1 MSRPAPIDLREI
13 EQRMAE
19 LCGTGPV
26 GDGALYHLSTGGNRV
41 RARLGLEAAAALD
54 LSPAAT
60 EACACGPELLHN
72 ASLVHDDLQDQDT
85 ARRGH
90 PAVWQR
96 FGPAAAISVG
106 DVMISAAFASAAQHP
121 DPARAIA
128 LLHGA
133 VTRTACGQ
141 ARDLM
146 KPRLDLASYREL
158 VTEKTGPL
166 FALPVR
172 LALAA
177 ARAGGDDAAAK
188 LGGTLALAY
197 QILDDIRDRGADAA
211 ATRVNICHLLAPEK
225 PGVAQARRIALEALE
240 TVRTG
245 AADLPGRAGT
255 SFCNLADRMESALM
269 EHADAA

>member
-1 MSRPAPIDLREI
+1 MSNDITIDLETIDR
-13 EQRMAE
+13 RMIAF
-19 LCGTGPV
+19 CGTGPV
-26 GDGALYHLSTGGNRV
+26 AAAVRYHLSRGGNRV
-41 RARLGLEAAAALD
+41 RARLGLDAARALEMAR
-54 LSPAAT
+54 PVA

-85 ARRGH
+85 TRRGH

-96 FGPAAAISVG
+96 FGPAAAVSAG
-106 DVMISAAFASAAQHP
+106 DVMISAAFASAAHHP

-128 LLHGA
+128 LLHDA
-133 VTRTACGQ
+133 ITRTARGQ

-158 VTEKTGPL
+158 VAEKTGPL

-177 ARAGGDDAAAK
+177 ADAGGDDIAVE
-188 LGGTLALAY
+188 LGATLALAY
-197 QILDDIRDRGADAA
+197 QILDDIRDRDADAA
-211 ATRVNICHLLAPEK
+211 ANRVNICHLLAPGGRDVSE
-225 PGVAQARRIALEALE
+225 PRMIALDALE
-240 TVRTG
+240 RLRAR

-255 SFCNLADRMESALM
+255 SFCNLADRMDSAM
-269 EHADAA
+269 TERADAA

>member
-1 MSRPAPIDLREI
+1 MSRQSTIHPEVID
-13 EQRMAE
+13 QRMVE
-19 LCGTGPV
+19 LCGTGPIAE
-26 GDGALYHLSTGGNRV
+26 GALYHLSTGGNRV
-41 RARLGLEAAAALD
+41 RARLGLDAAWALQLSHAAA
-54 LSPAAT
+54 

-96 FGPAAAISVG
+96 FGPAAAVSIG
-106 DVMISAAFASAAQHP
+106 DVMISAAFASAAHHP
-121 DPARAIA
+121 DPAKAIA
-128 LLHGA
+128 LLHDA
-133 VTRTACGQ
+133 ITRTANGQ

-158 VTEKTGPL
+158 VAEKTGPL

-177 ARAGGDDAAAK
+177 ASQDGDDAATR

-197 QILDDIRDRGADAA
+197 QVLDDIRDRDADAA
-211 ATRVNICHLLAPEK
+211 ANRVNICHLLS
-225 PGVAQARRIALEALE
+225 PGKRGVSEARIIALEALE
-240 TVRTG
+240 TVRAR
-245 AADLPGRAGT
+245 AADLPGQAGT
-255 SFCNLADRMESALM
+255 SFCNLADRMESAM
-269 EHADAA
+269 TERADAA